1 MVSIADIFPF
11 FSFMG
16 VELSFILASII
27 LMVIFLPTTRK
38 QKKELEIGMTIVL
51 QSLLGIVL
59 LIAFLYVI
67 ALSNGYLIDLIWKY
81 FVTFNITDNII
92 GFYPF
97 IIPQILLTIF
107 FVYLRTIV
115 KKPLFLYKKYLPQK
129 FGKMIIAPIVF
140 CFILSLPFILLSGIF
155 YPLYGFYIQ
164 KLFFAFLW
172 IVTIN
177 FFLLAS
183 IGIIDRLFLGY
194 QKWLKVFIKE
204 IILLFEEI
212 IREKFTL
219 LLFLI
224 SIVLPFLIFPQVS
237 FSGTVTEKIDIR
249 ETSIKYLDATNT
261 TSKDLKI
268 TPHLLR
274 WLVVN
279 YRYNHEQIYFPYE
292 FQNKTSVQ
300 KFDEFFFIYFNRT
313 FFENLNYTIKGE
325 TDKYRL
331 GENFINWSSRKISDK
346 KFSIEI
352 TFPET
357 DFHIDIRNLYFP
369 TLEGSEE
376 LICQAKC
383 NESSIQ
389 RYFDCH
395 SETRMYGN
403 NELHFWGSIRKEKNE
418 TTTFIVDVTC
428 E

>member
-11 FSFMG
+11 FNFIG

-67 ALSNGYLIDLIWKY
+67 ALFNGYLIDLIWKY
-81 FVTFNITDNII
+81 FVTLNIADNII
-92 GFYPF
+92 EFYPF

-129 FGKMIIAPIVF
+129 FGKIIIAPIVF
-140 CFILSLPFILLSGIF
+140 CFILSLPFILLSQIF

-172 IVTIN
+172 IVIIN

-183 IGIIDRLFLGY
+183 IGIIDRLFLGC

-204 IILLFEEI
+204 IILLFEEVI
-212 IREKFTL
+212 KEKFTL

-237 FSGTVTEKIDIR
+237 FSDVMTKKIDIK
-249 ETSIKYLDATNT
+249 ETSVIQPDAINT

-274 WLVVN
+274 WFVVSQEYN
-279 YRYNHEQIYFPYE
+279 YEQIRFPYE

-300 KFDEFFFIYFNRT
+300 ESNGVFVIYFNRT

-325 TDKYRL
+325 TDEYRL
-331 GENFINWSSRKISDK
+331 GENFINWSSKKVSDK

-357 DFHIDIRNLYFP
+357 NFVIDINDLSFP
-369 TLEGSEE
+369 TLSGSEG

-383 NESSIQ
+383 NEKLIYH
-389 RYFDCH
+389 YFDCQRD
-395 SETRMYGN
+395 TRMFEN
-403 NELHFWGSIRKEKNE
+403 NKLHFWGEIWDKKNG
-418 TTTFIVDVTC
+418 TTTFLIDVIC